1 MRNFFFD
8 TSALFK
14 RYQIEKGTL
23 KVNEIFNDN
32 NAQFFISGMTIVE
45 VISNLKRLYE
55 IDRLTTKS
63 QFLLQRSQSYIPPAI
78 APLSTS
84 LGVA

>member
-32 NAQFFISGMTIVE
+32 NAQF
-45 VISNLKRLYE
+45 L
-55 IDRLTTKS
+55 S
-63 QFLLQRSQSYIPPAI
+63 Q
-78 APLSTS
+78 
-84 LGVA
+84 V